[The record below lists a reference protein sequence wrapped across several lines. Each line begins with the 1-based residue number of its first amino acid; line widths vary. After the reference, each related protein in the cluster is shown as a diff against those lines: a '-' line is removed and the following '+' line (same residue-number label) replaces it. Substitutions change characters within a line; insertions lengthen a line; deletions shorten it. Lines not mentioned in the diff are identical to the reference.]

1 MIQIMSHPEVRLRQL
16 QPTDVEAVHSWASL
30 PEVCRYQAWGPNSL
44 TQTREFVAQAVA
56 AWHEEPQTRFAY
68 AALHDDEVI
77 GMGEFRIRS
86 LQHAQGEVQYITHPR
101 LWGRGL
107 GTAIGRQLLRIGFH
121 QLRMHR
127 IYATCDP
134 RNAASAAILKKLG
147 MTHEGHLRHTAKLPD
162 GWRDSA
168 LFGILDSE
176 WTDRHNSRPTPSKD
190 GASGGGAPAP
200 G

>member
-1 MIQIMSHPEVRLRQL
+1 MSHPEVRLRRL
-16 QPTDVEAVHSWASL
+16 QPTDVEAVHSWAGL

-44 TQTREFVAQAVA
+44 TQTREFVAEAVA
-56 AWHEEPQTRFAY
+56 AWHEGPQTRFAY
-68 AALHDDEVI
+68 AALYDDEVI
-77 GMGEFRIRS
+77 GMGEFHIRS
-86 LQHAQGEVQYITHPR
+86 LQHAQGEIQYVTHPR
-101 LWGRGL
+101 VWGHGL

-147 MTHEGHLRHTAKLPD
+147 MAHEGHLRHTAKLRD

-168 LFGILDSE
+168 LFSILDSE
-176 WTDRHNSRPTPSKD
+176 WTDGHNSHPAPS
-190 GASGGGAPAP
+190 GNSVSGEGAPAP